1 MGIAD
6 LIPGISGGTIALITN
21 IYKELIDTIKSF
33 NVNAIYLLINFELR
47 KFYSSYNLQFLLTLL
62 GGIFSSIFLFVSF
75 ILSAYENFPIH
86 VFSLFFG
93 LVIFSSISILFI
105 LKKKSKL
112 SFLLFLFFF
121 IGIFIGFFITTLK
134 PISLSNDFF
143 SIFFSGMIS
152 ICAMILPGL
161 SGSFILLIL
170 GKYFYIIEAVKN
182 LDIPILLIFASG
194 AVVGLFSFSRIISF
208 FLKKY
213 YDNSLF
219 FLVGLMLGSS
229 NKLWP
234 WKVENTNVSP
244 FFYNEFLN
252 ESNYLISSIII
263 FIISGIIILIFE
275 KQKLKLND

>member
-33 NVNAIYLLINFELR
+33 NVNSIYLLINFEFKKL
-47 KFYSSYNLQFLLTLL
+47 YNSYNLKFLFPLL
-62 GGIFSSIFLFVSF
+62 GGIFCSIFLFVSF

-93 LVIFSSISILFI
+93 LVIFSSISILFT
-105 LKKKSKL
+105 LKKKSEL

-121 IGIFIGFFITTLK
+121 IGIFIGLFITTLK

-182 LDIPILLIFASG
+182 LDIPILLIFATG
-194 AVVGLFSFSRIISF
+194 ALVGLFSFSRIISF

-252 ESNYLISSIII
+252 ESSYLISSIII

-275 KQKLKLND
+275 KKKLKLND

>member
-275 KQKLKLND
+275 KKN

>member
-33 NVNAIYLLINFELR
+33 NVNAIYLLINFEFR

-275 KQKLKLND
+275 KKN

>member
-244 FFYNEFLN
+244 FFYHEFSN
-252 ESNYLISSIII
+252 ESSYLISSIII

-275 KQKLKLND
+275 KKKLKLND

>member
-33 NVNAIYLLINFELR
+33 NINVIFLLINFEFK
-47 KFYSSYNLQFLLTLL
+47 KFYDSYNLQFLLNLL
-62 GGIFSSIFLFVSF
+62 VGIFCSIFLFVSF

-93 LVIFSSISILFI
+93 LVIFSSISIFLTSI
-105 LKKKSKL
+105 KKSKL
-112 SFLLFLFFF
+112 NYLLVLFFL
-121 IGIFIGFFITTLK
+121 IGIFIGYFITTIK

-152 ICAMILPGL
+152 ICAMVLPGL

-170 GKYFYIIEAVKN
+170 GKYFYIVESIKN
-182 LDIPILLIFASG
+182 FDIPILLIFASG
-194 AVVGLFSFSRIISF
+194 ALVGLFSFSRIISF
-208 FLKKY
+208 FLQKFY
-213 YDNSLF
+213 YNSLF

-234 WKVENTNVSP
+234 WKVEDNNVSP
-244 FFYNEFLN
+244 FFYTQFFSEN
-252 ESNYLISSIII
+252 NYLVSSIII
-263 FIISGIIILIFE
+263 FIISGIIIFIIE
-275 KQKLKLND
+275 KKPKLND

>member
-33 NVNAIYLLINFELR
+33 NFNIIFLLINFEF
-47 KFYSSYNLQFLLTLL
+47 KKIYNTYNLKFLLPLL
-62 GGIFSSIFLFVSF
+62 VGIFCSIFLFVSF
-75 ILSAYENFPIH
+75 ISSAYDNFPIH

-93 LVIFSSISILFI
+93 LVIFSSLSIFLTSF
-105 LKKKSKL
+105 KNSDL
-112 SFLLFLFFF
+112 SFLLFLFLF
-121 IGIFIGFFITTLK
+121 IGIFFGFFITTLN

-143 SIFFSGMIS
+143 SIFFSGMIAV
-152 ICAMILPGL
+152 CAMILPGL

-170 GKYFYIIEAVKN
+170 GKYFYILEAVKT
-182 LDIPILLIFASG
+182 LDIYILFIFISG
-194 AVVGLFSFSRIISF
+194 ALVGLFSFSRIISF
-208 FLKKY
+208 FLKKFY
-213 YDNSLF
+213 YNSLF

-234 WKVENTNVSP
+234 WKVEDDNVSP
-244 FFYNEFLN
+244 FFYSEFLN
-252 ESNYLISSIII
+252 ENNYIMSSIII

-275 KQKLKLND
+275 KQKLKFND

>member
-93 LVIFSSISILFI
+93 LVIFSSISILFT